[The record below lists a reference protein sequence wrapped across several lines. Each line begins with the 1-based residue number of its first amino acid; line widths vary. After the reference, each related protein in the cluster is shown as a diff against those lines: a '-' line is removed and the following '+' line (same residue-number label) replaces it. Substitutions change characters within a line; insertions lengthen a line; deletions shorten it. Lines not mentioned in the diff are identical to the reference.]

1 MAENSLRKARIAVV
15 GAGFA
20 GASAIR
26 RLPPAL
32 RRETL
37 LIDKNAGFDFAPLI
51 HEVAAGR
58 LHPDSVRS
66 HLPPPHTRECEFL
79 QTEVASLGLEGKTL
93 RTTSGPD
100 IEYEYLVFATG
111 SSASPPPENLSPHF
125 RPFWSLADAV
135 SLRDGISKT
144 WREKNGATIAIAGG
158 GTTGVELAA
167 EMAHLLKYLKRR
179 TTRPTEAKVVLLE
192 AGDRL
197 MGWLGPHFHRTAKS
211 ALERLGVEVR
221 LDSPVEEASENGVKS
236 GSEWIPADIRVWTA
250 GHEIS
255 GPAAEIP
262 GERDD
267 AGRLRVD
274 ERLTIPTHPEA
285 YLLGDAGVYED
296 PRHGPLPPTASVAV
310 QQGPYAARDIA
321 RRVRSP
327 KIKRPKFDFFDR
339 GYIVSL
345 GPGDAAAEAFG
356 AKFAGRSA
364 HALYRSVLLYYLKDR
379 GGRALTA
386 ADWGMEKMG
395 RLGF

>member
-1 MAENSLRKARIAVV
+1 VAENNLRKARIAVV

-26 RLPPAL
+26 ALPPAL

-37 LIDKNAGFDFAPLI
+37 LIDRNPTFDFAPLI

-58 LHPDSVRS
+58 LHPDSVGS
-66 HLPPPHTRECEFL
+66 HIPPPHTRECEFL
-79 QTEVASLGLEGKTL
+79 QTNITALDLERKTL
-93 RTTSGPD
+93 HTTPGSD
-100 IEYEYLVFATG
+100 VEYEYLVLATG

-125 RPFWSLADAV
+125 RSFWSLADAV
-135 SLRDGISKT
+135 SLRDTIAKV

-179 TTRPTEAKVVLLE
+179 TSRPAEAKVVLLE

-197 MGWLGPHFHRTAKS
+197 MGWLEPHFHRTATS
-211 ALERLGVEVR
+211 ALERLGVEIR
-221 LDSPVEEASENGVKS
+221 LDSPVEEASEDGVKS
-236 GSEWIPADIRVWTA
+236 GAEWVPANIRVWTA

-262 GERDD
+262 GGRDA

-274 ERLTIPTHPEA
+274 ERLTVPGHPEA

-321 RRVRSP
+321 RRIRNP
-327 KIKRPKFDFFDR
+327 KTKRPKFDFFDR

-345 GPGDAAAEAFG
+345 GPDNAAAETLG
-356 AKFAGRSA
+356 TKFTGRAA

-386 ADWGMEKMG
+386 ADWAMERMG